1 MTKIKTI
8 LLSCLFSIGL
18 GSVCHAQ
25 VESNVINT
33 AVPALQIAPDAR
45 SGALGDCGVSTTPDV
60 YSMHWN
66 AAKYAFQEDDF
77 SIGLAYT
84 PWLRKLVSDM
94 NIAYLAVSK
103 RVSKKSTVAM
113 SLMYFNLGKIN
124 FRNAENVDQGTFN
137 PNEFSV
143 DACYS
148 RKLGDYISGAVSAR
162 FIYSDLTQGQGDNYR
177 PAMSV
182 AADIGVYYQ
191 RPVYWFKTVD
201 AEIAWGVAIT
211 NIGSK
216 MSYNR
221 GSNQTSFIPTNLRL
235 GPSLKIGI
243 DDYNSLM
250 FTFDFNKLLVPTPP
264 KTVTDSTG
272 TRIVSGMDDN
282 VSMVQGIFQS
292 FYDAPGGAAEE
303 FREITIGCGL
313 EYWYN
318 KVFTVRA
325 GFFHEDRTKG
335 NRRYLTFGA
344 GLRYNVFALD
354 ISYLV
359 PVNNTSNSGVN
370 PLENTLRFNLVF
382 NINAWKKDS
391 TKLENTKEM

>member
-25 VESNVINT
+25 AESNVINT

-113 SLMYFNLGKIN
+113 SLMYFNLGDIN
-124 FRNAENVDQGTFN
+124 FRGNNNEDMGTYR
-137 PNEFSV
+137 PNELSV

-162 FIYSDLTQGQGDNYR
+162 FIYSDLTKGVMDYSK

-216 MSYNR
+216 MSYNK
-221 GSNQTSFIPTNLRL
+221 GSNLTSFIPTNLRL

-264 KTVTDSTG
+264 VRDNLG
-272 TRIVSGMDDN
+272 NVVRGMEDN
-282 VSMVQGIFQS
+282 VSMVHGIFQS
-292 FYDAPGGAAEE
+292 FYDAPGGFSEE
-303 FREITIGCGL
+303 MKELTIGCGL

-325 GFFHEDRTKG
+325 GFFHEDRIKG

-382 NINAWKKDS
+382 NINAWKKDN

>member
-25 VESNVINT
+25 AESNVINT

-113 SLMYFNLGKIN
+113 SLMYFNLGDIN
-124 FRNAENVDQGTFN
+124 FRGNNNEDMGTYR
-137 PNEFSV
+137 PNELSV

-162 FIYSDLTQGQGDNYR
+162 FIYSDLTKGVMDYSK

-216 MSYNR
+216 MSYNK
-221 GSNQTSFIPTNLRL
+221 GSNLTSFIPTNLRL

-264 KTVTDSTG
+264 VRDNLG
-272 TRIVSGMDDN
+272 NVVRGMEDN
-282 VSMVQGIFQS
+282 VSMVHGIFQS
-292 FYDAPGGAAEE
+292 FYDAPGGFSEE
-303 FREITIGCGL
+303 MKELTIGCGL

-382 NINAWKKDS
+382 NINAWKKDN

>member
-8 LLSCLFSIGL
+8 LLSCLFSICL

-25 VESNVINT
+25 AESNVINT

-113 SLMYFNLGKIN
+113 SLMYFNLGDIN
-124 FRNAENVDQGTFN
+124 FRGNNNEDMGTYR
-137 PNEFSV
+137 PNELSV

-162 FIYSDLTQGQGDNYR
+162 FIYSDLTKGVMDYSK

-216 MSYNR
+216 MSYNK
-221 GSNQTSFIPTNLRL
+221 GSNLTSFIPTNLRL

-264 KTVTDSTG
+264 VRDNLG
-272 TRIVSGMDDN
+272 NVVRGMEDN
-282 VSMVQGIFQS
+282 VSMVHGIFQS
-292 FYDAPGGAAEE
+292 FYDAPGGFSEE
-303 FREITIGCGL
+303 MKELTIGCGL

-382 NINAWKKDS
+382 NINAWKKDN

>member
-25 VESNVINT
+25 AESNVINT

-113 SLMYFNLGKIN
+113 SLMYFNLGDIN
-124 FRNAENVDQGTFN
+124 FRGNNNEDMGTYR
-137 PNEFSV
+137 PNELSV

-162 FIYSDLTQGQGDNYR
+162 FIYSDLTKGVMDYSK

-216 MSYNR
+216 MSYNK

-250 FTFDFNKLLVPTPP
+250 FTFDINKLLVPTPP
-264 KTVTDSTG
+264 KRDDLGNVV
-272 TRIVSGMDDN
+272 RGMEDN
-282 VSMVQGIFQS
+282 VSMVHGIFQS
-292 FYDAPGGAAEE
+292 FYDAPGGFSEE
-303 FREITIGCGL
+303 MKELTIGCGL

-382 NINAWKKDS
+382 NINAWKKDN